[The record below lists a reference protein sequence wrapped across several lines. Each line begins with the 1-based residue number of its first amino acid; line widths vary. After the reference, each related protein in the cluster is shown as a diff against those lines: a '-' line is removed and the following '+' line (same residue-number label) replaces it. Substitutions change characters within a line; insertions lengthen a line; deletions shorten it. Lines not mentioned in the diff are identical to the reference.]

1 MKQIQ
6 PGPIQL
12 QTKTCNLTLEVPG
25 QKNCANQHETNTAKH
40 FTLSSWN
47 NVPITVKQ
55 YKKYFEMRVCIKVII
70 LEIKLY
76 LPNCCNNNGS
86 EIGGE

>member
-6 PGPIQL
+6 SGPIQL
-12 QTKTCNLTLEVPG
+12 QTKTCNLTLEVPR

-40 FTLSSWN
+40 FTLGSWN

-55 YKKYFEMRVCIKVII
+55 DKKYFEMRA
-70 LEIKLY
+70 LLKL
-76 LPNCCNNNGS
+76 
-86 EIGGE
+86 